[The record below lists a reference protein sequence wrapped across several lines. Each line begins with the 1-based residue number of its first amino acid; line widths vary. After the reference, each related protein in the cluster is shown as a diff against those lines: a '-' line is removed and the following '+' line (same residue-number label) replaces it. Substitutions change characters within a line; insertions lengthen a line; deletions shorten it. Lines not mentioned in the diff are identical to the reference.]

1 MGSLP
6 YASSGIQA
14 RDVVNSETQNASQV
28 VETSPSNGA
37 IDVTCN
43 VSNPD
48 TPVAELREQMQ
59 QLRSA
64 ESTSNLSSPDLP
76 SLIAIEHQ
84 PSNEGRT
91 ANQISQ
97 APRQPVAH
105 HIELSNQDVLQPLHS
120 PIDGTTGGLVRQAS
134 ETRTASAPSV
144 SSGLPLQTVPAV
156 SSRMPLPLY
165 HDPLQNEMERIRK
178 ETDQT
183 IKVHEDTVSVLFT
196 CLFIY

>member
-6 YASSGIQA
+6 YASAGIQA
-14 RDVVNSETQNASQV
+14 RDVVNSEMQNASQV

-84 PSNEGRT
+84 PSNDGQT

-97 APRQPVAH
+97 APRQLVSN
-105 HIELSNQDVLQPLHS
+105 HIELSNRDILQPLHS
-120 PIDGTTGGLVRQAS
+120 PIDGAVGGHVRQAS
-134 ETRTASAPSV
+134 ETRTASVPTV
-144 SSGLPLQTVPAV
+144 SSSLPLQEPAV

-165 HDPLQNEMERIRK
+165 HDPLQNEMERICK
-178 ETDQT
+178 EKDQT
-183 IKVHEDTVSVLFT
+183 IKVHEDRVSPLYF
-196 CLFIY
+196 LLIY